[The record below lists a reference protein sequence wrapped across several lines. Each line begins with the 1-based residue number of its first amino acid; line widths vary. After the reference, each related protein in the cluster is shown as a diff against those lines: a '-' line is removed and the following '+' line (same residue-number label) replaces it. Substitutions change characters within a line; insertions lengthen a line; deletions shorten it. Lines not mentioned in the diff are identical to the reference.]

1 MAEKMTAPRAH
12 ADFGSRLRQLREE
25 AGISCN
31 ELARRSG
38 VSDGMI
44 SRLER
49 GERTPTLDTA
59 RKLARALGQ
68 ESLAC
73 WD

>member
-1 MAEKMTAPRAH
+1 MLKQA
-12 ADFGSRLRQLREE
+12 ADFARPLRPLREA

-31 ELARRSG
+31 ELARRAG
-38 VSDGMI
+38 VSDAAVSM
-44 SRLER
+44 LENNLR
-49 GERTPTLDTA
+49 KPSLETA

-68 ESLAC
+68 TSLAW